1 MPLHQKG
8 DHKMK
13 TKESPEKNSPLRT
26 WTETTEIHIN
36 IVTREK
42 PETYLINVPPY
53 EKAEII
59 ILREKEV
66 IKWEK

>member
-1 MPLHQKG
+1 METI
-8 DHKMK
+8 KMK

-26 WTETTEIHIN
+26 WTETTELHVN

-42 PETYLINVPPY
+42 AEKYTVVVPPY
-53 EKAEII
+53 EKAKII